1 MTIYFAGSSVMDFD
15 EVLAGGIDG
24 IDDTS
29 TGVQADLSASENFA
43 VAKNFASTETT
54 SLWLTFRLYDTVV
67 SSPFSEFSLSNPPGE
82 STVSIWDGEGNP
94 IFYGGFNANSS
105 NAFQGRVYLRDGST
119 QDFLEMF
126 PYGTHFDGAKYDF
139 HVQPGVGLKVYVNRA
154 LVFEYS
160 GNVGN
165 SLSTVNGVG
174 KFGIGNGDQYA
185 FPEFTDILAA
195 NFDTRFAE
203 VQRVTVNTTP
213 STDTSSYGDSSLTP
227 TIVSGYNRGT
237 YLDRHNLGF
246 DANGEKVIY
255 PENDTISITTGASV
269 VGVVMNFSG
278 FETGAAPAA
287 NLTPIVEVGGVEYTG
302 TPAALSTSPTYIQ
315 HVFTTNPATS
325 AAWTESD
332 LEGLG
337 YGFSMNT

>member
-15 EVLAGGIDG
+15 EFLVGGSYG
-24 IDDTS
+24 IDDT
-29 TGVQADLSASENFA
+29 TDGVRADQSGSENFA
-43 VAKNFASTETT
+43 IAKSFASTETT
-54 SLWLTFRLYDTVV
+54 SLWLTFRLYETVAWDLGGD
-67 SSPFSEFSLSNPPGE
+67 FSLANPPEE

-94 IFYGGFNANSS
+94 IFYGGFNPNASS
-105 NAFQGRVYLRDGST
+105 AFQGRVYLRDGST
-119 QDFLEMF
+119 QDFSEMF
-126 PYGTHFDGAKYDF
+126 PITTHFAGAKYDF

-154 LVFEYS
+154 LAFEYS

-165 SLSTVNGVG
+165 SLSAVNGVG
-174 KFGIGNGDQYA
+174 KFGIGNGDRYA
-185 FPEFTDILAA
+185 SPEYRYILAA

-203 VQRVTVNTTP
+203 VRRVTVNTTP

-227 TIVSGYNRGT
+227 AIVVGYNRGT
-237 YLDRHNLGF
+237 YLDRNNLGF
-246 DANGEKVIY
+246 DADGEKVIY
-255 PENDTISITTGASV
+255 PENDTISLTSGTSIAGIVTS
-269 VGVVMNFSG
+269 FSG

-302 TPAALSTSPTYIQ
+302 TPAALSTAPTHVQ